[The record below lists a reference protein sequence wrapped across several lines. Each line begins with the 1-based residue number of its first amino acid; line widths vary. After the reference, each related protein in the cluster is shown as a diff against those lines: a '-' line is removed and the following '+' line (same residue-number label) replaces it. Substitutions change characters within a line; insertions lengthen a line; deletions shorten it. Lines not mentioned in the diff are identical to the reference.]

1 MDPLALLSGLF
12 RFGSLGFLL
21 CVRLLLLFISA
32 FFWLWHIEF
41 LYERYGLIDVFR
53 HVETDRRATA
63 GYGGAPSVKSFD
75 EIWAS
80 GVEEHKRY
88 GRWHEQSEV
97 IVPVSDD
104 TPIEIVPNLVQIAF
118 AVTLDGYVVG
128 YPS

>member
-21 CVRLLLLFISA
+21 CVRFLLLFVSA
-32 FFWLWHIEF
+32 FFWLRHIEF
-41 LYERYGLIDVFR
+41 VYEHNGSIDVFR
-53 HVETDRRATA
+53 RVEMDRRAAA
-63 GYGGAPSVKSFD
+63 GYGGAPSVNSFD

-88 GRWHEQSEV
+88 GRRHEQSEV

-104 TPIEIVPNLVQIAF
+104 TPIEIVTNLVQIAF

-128 YPS
+128 